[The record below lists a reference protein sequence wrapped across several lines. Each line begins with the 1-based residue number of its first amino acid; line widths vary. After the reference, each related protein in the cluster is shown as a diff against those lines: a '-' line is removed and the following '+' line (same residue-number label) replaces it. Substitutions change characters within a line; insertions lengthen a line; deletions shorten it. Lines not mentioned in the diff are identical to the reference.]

1 MLVLEFSDHRQ
12 GSPGFE
18 AEGFEKG
25 DAGGVAFE
33 EDGDE
38 VFVAEV
44 VGGVE
49 GVVDE
54 VGGDAAAVGGEV
66 DVVADFG
73 DGPEGFAA

>member
-1 MLVLEFSDHRQ
+1 VLVLEFCDHRQ

-18 AEGFEKG
+18 AEGFEEG
-25 DAGGVAFE
+25 DAGGVVFE

-38 VFVAEV
+38 VFVTEV
-44 VGGVE
+44 VGGME

-54 VGGDAAAVGGEV
+54 VGGNALAMGGEI
-66 DVVADFG
+66 DVVADCG